1 MPVDDVIDFGGQGRT
16 ILLLHGLMGR
26 ATTWW
31 PLTRWLTRYGRV
43 VAMDARSHGRS
54 RHRGSTWRTPD
65 FVADAAEVLSH
76 YGPGVVIGHS
86 MGGLHGLG
94 VAATH
99 PSLVHGLVVEDM
111 AVDLRGRTVDAWRGL
126 FDAWPVPF
134 RSLAHLHEF
143 FGPVVGPYFA
153 ECVEERA
160 DGYHLLSEVDDLF
173 AIAAEWGREEYW
185 SWVDAVRC
193 PMLVVEAEHTAM
205 PPGQQAEIA
214 RRAGGAHLLVEGA
227 GHLVHASAPDLFR
240 GAVEAFLSGQE
251 VDLPGGGVQDGD
263 SRHAGA

>member
-1 MPVDDVIDFGGQGRT
+1 MRDVVDFGGDGPT

-31 PLTRWLTRYGRV
+31 PQARWLARHGRV
-43 VAMDARSHGRS
+43 LALDARSHGRS
-54 RHRGSTWRTPD
+54 GHRGPHWRTPD
-65 FVADAAEVLSH
+65 FVADVAAVLAEH
-76 YGPGVVIGHS
+76 GPGVVVGHS
-86 MGGLHGLG
+86 MGALHGLG
-94 VAATH
+94 AAALH
-99 PSLVHGLVVEDM
+99 PELVTGLVVEDM
-111 AVDLRGRTVDAWRGL
+111 AVDLRGRTVEQWRGL

-153 ECVEERA
+153 ECVEERE
-160 DGYHLLSEVDDLF
+160 DGYHLLSDVDDLF
-173 AIAAEWGREEYW
+173 AIAAEWGEREYW

-214 RRAGGAHLLVEGA
+214 ARAGGAHIVVAGA
-227 GHLVHASAPDLFR
+227 GHLVQASAPAVYR
-240 GAVEAFLSGQE
+240 GAVEAFLAGLDT
-251 VDLPGGGVQDGD
+251 DL
-263 SRHAGA
+263 A